1 MTWLIFG
8 LLTAFFEAI
17 KDVFSKQNL
26 KKNDEYVVAW
36 SLAFFSAIFLTPF
49 LFFIKI
55 PQLNPQLN
63 PQFWI
68 SLSIGGSI
76 NAVTAI
82 LYIKAIKLS
91 DLSLTVPLVALT
103 PLFMLFT
110 SPLIVGEYPNVF
122 DYIGIFLIVT
132 GSYLLNIKE
141 KSQGY
146 LAPFKALLHQP
157 GPKLM
162 LIVAFLWSITSNFDK
177 IGVQN
182 SSPIFWL
189 FSLFTTM
196 SIVLLPVLLKKTP
209 NPSRKIIKHLPLLV
223 TMGFFN
229 ALGVIFQMQ
238 ALTMTLV
245 VQVIAVKRTSVLM
258 GVLFGHFI
266 FKEKDIQQRLLGAA
280 IMIVGVFFITL

>member
-1 MTWLIFG
+1 LTWLIFG
-8 LLTAFFEAI
+8 ILTAFFEAV

-36 SLAFFSAIFLTPF
+36 SLAFFSAIFLAPF
-49 LFFIKI
+49 LFFIEI

-68 SLSIGGSI
+68 ALLIGSSI

-103 PLFMLFT
+103 PLFMLLT
-110 SPLIVGEYPNVF
+110 SPLIVGEYPNFF
-122 DYIGIFLIVT
+122 DCIGIFLIVT

-162 LIVAFLWSITSNFDK
+162 LIVALLWSITSNFDK

-196 SIVLLPVLLKKTP
+196 SLLLLPVLLHKTP
-209 NPSRKIIKHLPLLV
+209 NPSRKIIQQLPLLAA
-223 TMGFFN
+223 MGFVN
-229 ALGVIFQMQ
+229 ALGVVFQMQ

-266 FKEKDIQQRLLGAA
+266 FKEKDIQQRLLGSA
-280 IMIVGVFFITL
+280 IMIMGVFFITL

>member
-1 MTWLIFG
+1 LTWLIFG
-8 LLTAFFEAI
+8 ILTAFFEAV

-36 SLAFFSAIFLTPF
+36 SLAFFSALFLVPF

-63 PQFWI
+63 PLFWM
-68 SLSIGGSI
+68 SLLIGGSI

-103 PLFMLFT
+103 PLFMLLT
-110 SPLIVGEYPNVF
+110 SPLIVGEYPNFF
-122 DYIGIFLIVT
+122 DCIGIFLIVT

-146 LAPFKALLHQP
+146 LAPFKALLHEP

-196 SIVLLPVLLKKTP
+196 SVLLLPVLLHKTP
-209 NPSRKIIKHLPLLV
+209 NPSRKIMQQLPMLA
-223 TMGFFN
+223 TMGFVN

-280 IMIVGVFFITL
+280 IMILGVFFITL

>member
-1 MTWLIFG
+1 MIWLIFG
-8 LLTAFFEAI
+8 ILTAFFEAV
-17 KDVFSKQNL
+17 KDVFGKQNL

-36 SLAFFSAIFLTPF
+36 SLAFFSAVFLTP
-49 LFFIKI
+49 LVFFAGI
-55 PQLNPQLN
+55 PPLNL
-63 PQFWI
+63 QFWMA
-68 SLSIGGSI
+68 LSVGGSL
-76 NAVTAI
+76 NAITAI

-103 PLFMLFT
+103 PLFMLLT
-110 SPLIVGEYPNVF
+110 SPLIVGEYPNLF
-122 DYIGIFLIVT
+122 DCMGIFLIVT

-146 LAPFKALLHQP
+146 LAPFKALLRQP

-162 LIVAFLWSITSNFDK
+162 LIVAFLWSITANFDK

-182 SSPIFWL
+182 SSPIVWL
-189 FSLFTTM
+189 FALFTSM
-196 SIVLLPVLLKKTP
+196 SVILLPILLYKTP
-209 NPSRKIIKHLPLLV
+209 NPARKIGRDLPMLA

-245 VQVIAVKRTSVLM
+245 VQVIALKRTSVLM

-280 IMIVGVFFITL
+280 IMIGGVFLIIL

>member
-1 MTWLIFG
+1 LTWLIFG
-8 LLTAFFEAI
+8 ILTAFFEAV

-36 SLAFFSAIFLTPF
+36 SLAFFSAVFLAPF

-68 SLSIGGSI
+68 ALSIGGSI

-103 PLFMLFT
+103 PLFMLLT
-110 SPLIVGEYPNVF
+110 SPLIVGEYPNFF
-122 DYIGIFLIVT
+122 DCIGIFLIVI

-146 LAPFKALLHQP
+146 LAPFKALLHEP

-189 FSLFTTM
+189 FSLFTAM
-196 SIVLLPVLLKKTP
+196 SVLLLPVLLHKTP
-209 NPSRKIIKHLPLLV
+209 NPSHKIMQQLPMLI
-223 TMGFFN
+223 TMGFVN
-229 ALGVIFQMQ
+229 GLGVIFQMQ

>member
-8 LLTAFFEAI
+8 ILTAFFEAV

-36 SLAFFSAIFLTPF
+36 SLAFFSAVFLAPF
-49 LFFIKI
+49 LFFIEI

-68 SLSIGGSI
+68 ALLIGASLNS
-76 NAVTAI
+76 VTAI

-103 PLFMLFT
+103 PLFMLLT
-110 SPLIVGEYPNVF
+110 SPLIVGEYPNFF
-122 DYIGIFLIVT
+122 DCIGICFIVM

-189 FSLFTTM
+189 FSLFTAM
-196 SIVLLPVLLKKTP
+196 SVLLLPVLLHKTP
-209 NPSRKIIKHLPLLV
+209 KPSRKIMQHLPMLI
-223 TMGFFN
+223 TMGFVN

>member
-1 MTWLIFG
+1 LTWLIFG
-8 LLTAFFEAI
+8 ILTAFFEAV
-17 KDVFSKQNL
+17 KDVFGKQNL

-36 SLAFFSAIFLTPF
+36 SLAFFSALFLLPF

-63 PQFWI
+63 PLFWI
-68 SLSIGGSI
+68 ALLIGGSI

-103 PLFMLFT
+103 PLFMLLT
-110 SPLIVGEYPNVF
+110 SPLIVGEYPNFF
-122 DYIGIFLIVT
+122 DCIGIFLIVT

-141 KSQGY
+141 KFQGY

-196 SIVLLPVLLKKTP
+196 SVLLLPVLLHKTP
-209 NPSRKIIKHLPLLV
+209 NPSRKIMQQLPMLAI
-223 TMGFFN
+223 MGFVN
-229 ALGVIFQMQ
+229 ALGVVFQMQ

>member
-1 MTWLIFG
+1 LIWLILG
-8 LLTAFFEAI
+8 ILTAFFEAV

-26 KKNDEYVVAW
+26 KKSDEYVVAW
-36 SLAFFSAIFLTPF
+36 SLSFFSVIFLLPWVLYTG
-49 LFFIKI
+49 I
-55 PQLNPQLN
+55 PQLNS
-63 PQFWI
+63 QFAI
-68 SLSIGGSI
+68 ALLIGGSI
-76 NAVTAI
+76 NAVTTI
-82 LYIKAIKLS
+82 LYIKAIKVS

-110 SPLIVGEYPNVF
+110 SPLIVGEYPKLF
-122 DYIGIFLIVT
+122 DYIGIFLIVA

-146 LAPFKALLHQP
+146 LAPFKALLKEP
-157 GPKLM
+157 GPKFM

-189 FSLFTTM
+189 FSLFGTM
-196 SIVLLPVLLKKTP
+196 SVLLLPVLLHKTP
-209 NPSRKIIKHLPLLV
+209 NPSRKILNQLPMLA

-229 ALGVIFQMQ
+229 AVGVLCQMQ
-238 ALTMTLV
+238 ALTLTLV
-245 VQVIAVKRTSVLM
+245 VQVIAIKRTSVLM

-266 FKEKDIQQRLLGAA
+266 FKEQDIQQRLLGAG
-280 IMIVGVFFITL
+280 IMVLGVFFISL